1 MTIALAATG
10 LLLSTNLAGC
20 ANGAVEHRPADVIA
34 VRAESTPP
42 ADLLTCP
49 EPAAAFPTD
58 QEATIPPEIRAP
70 LKALAL
76 GYRELFDRTERL
88 INWVAPG
95 TCPKDSQRP

>member
-1 MTIALAATG
+1 MSLQ
-10 LLLSTNLAGC
+10 GC
-20 ANGAVEHRPADVIA
+20 AAAVERGAPEVIA
-34 VRAESTPP
+34 VPVRDAPP

-49 EPAAAFPTD
+49 KPAAAFPTD